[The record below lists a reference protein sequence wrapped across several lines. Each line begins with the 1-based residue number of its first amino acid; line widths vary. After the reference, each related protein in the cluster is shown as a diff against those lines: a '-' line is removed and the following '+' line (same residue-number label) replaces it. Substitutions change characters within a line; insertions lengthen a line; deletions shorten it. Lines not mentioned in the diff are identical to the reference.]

1 MNPTVK
7 DTTGMSRHRSR
18 LATLVLALALLT
30 GVAACGGTKQSSE
43 PAATTTKPVTI
54 RLLTHDSFALSDGLL
69 AGFTKRTGIKVELI
83 KGGDAGTVVNQ
94 AILTKGSPQADVL
107 FGIDSTFLTRAL
119 DKGIFVPYKAAGL
132 GQVDDQLTLDARHR
146 VTPID
151 YGDVCLNYDKAYF
164 AKAKIPVPESLDDLV
179 KPMYKDLLVVENP
192 ATSSPG
198 LAFLLATVDAFG
210 QDGWQSWWTKLRA
223 NGVAV
228 SNGWEDAYYS
238 QFSGGSTSAGTRPL
252 VVSYS
257 SSPAAEVVY
266 ADPPITEAPTG
277 VITAGCYRQ
286 VEGAGILA
294 GTKHEAEAG
303 QLIDFLLS
311 PEVQADVPL
320 SMFVYPVRR
329 GTTLPK
335 VFLDNAATPR
345 SVGSLSPATVGARRD
360 AWISAWTDIVVR

>member
-1 MNPTVK
+1 MP
-7 DTTGMSRHRSR
+7 RHRSR
-18 LATLVLALALLT
+18 LISVVPAILLALALLV
-30 GVAACGGTKQSSE
+30 GVAACGDTTPSGQS
-43 PAATTTKPVTI
+43 AATSSKPVTI

-69 AGFTKRTGIKVELI
+69 AGFTERTGIEVELI

-119 DKGIFVPYKAAGL
+119 DKGIFVPYEATDL
-132 GQVDDQLTLDARHR
+132 SEVDDRFLLDPGHR

-164 AKAKIPVPESLDDLV
+164 AEADIPVPASLDDLV

-198 LAFLLATVDAFG
+198 LAFLLATVEAFG
-210 QDGWQSWWTKLRA
+210 EDGWQSWWSTLRA
-223 NGVAV
+223 NGVV
-228 SNGWEDAYYS
+228 VTNGWEDAYYS
-238 QFSGGSTSAGTRPL
+238 EFSGGSSSAGTRPL

-266 ADPPITEAPTG
+266 ADPPITDAPTG

-286 VEGAGILA
+286 VEAAGILV

-303 QLIDFLLS
+303 ELIDFLLS

-329 GTTLPK
+329 GTKLPT
-335 VFLDNAATPR
+335 VFLDHATAPQ
-345 SVGSLSPATVGARRD
+345 SVASLSPGTVSSHREQ
-360 AWISAWTDIVVR
+360 WIASWTDIVVR